1 MRALCSG
8 RREGRKAAT
17 CWTFVKALPEAA
29 CSRGP
34 IRHRA
39 TPATGIPI
47 DCWQCRW
54 MPVVDSSRG
63 WVRKVNRLSC
73 LSSSS
78 CPTCSCCLNLL
89 SRQLAADAS
98 NVCQALSTDKP
109 LLLPPHPAFPI
120 EWSEKCVRHLSAMR
134 CDACSNREEKA
145 NISGTVGCKTREG
158 SWAPDQSPSTI
169 SYPEREKE
177 QPSPGD
183 LWANG
188 SPLQA
193 LVSSVSLGKCLSE
206 LGWSFHFHKISQVAG
221 AAAGQGRKCIS
232 ICSLPNLLSLKR

>member
-29 CSRGP
+29 NSRGP

-47 DCWQCRW
+47 DCWPCRW
-54 MPVVDSSRG
+54 MPVVGSSRG
-63 WVRKVNRLSC
+63 WVRKVNRLSCLSC

-109 LLLPPHPAFPI
+109 LLPPPQPAFPI

-134 CDACSNREEKA
+134 CDACSNREEKT

-169 SYPEREKE
+169 SYPVT
-177 QPSPGD
+177 G
-183 LWANG
+183 
-188 SPLQA
+188 
-193 LVSSVSLGKCLSE
+193 
-206 LGWSFHFHKISQVAG
+206 G
-221 AAAGQGRKCIS
+221 AAQPWGLVGQWK
-232 ICSLPNLLSLKR
+232 SLASLSFFCVTG